1 MAGPSLA
8 NFSLAMSC
16 GVFIVIGKTG
26 VGKST
31 FIKLLGGKNGEGQP
45 PDIDDKIDSCKSP
58 IAFPL
63 LVSPYS

>member
-1 MAGPSLA
+1 MAGPSLV
-8 NFSLAMSC
+8 NFSLATSY

-45 PDIDDKIDSCKSP
+45 PDIDDKIDPCESP
-58 IAFPL
+58 VALPL